1 LRARLAECPERRCTA
16 WTGVEVELG
25 ISIARGFSLSRCCC
39 GVAVKE
45 SLVTE
50 QLIDMSSDASMVD

>member
-1 LRARLAECPERRCTA
+1 
-16 WTGVEVELG
+16 VEVELG